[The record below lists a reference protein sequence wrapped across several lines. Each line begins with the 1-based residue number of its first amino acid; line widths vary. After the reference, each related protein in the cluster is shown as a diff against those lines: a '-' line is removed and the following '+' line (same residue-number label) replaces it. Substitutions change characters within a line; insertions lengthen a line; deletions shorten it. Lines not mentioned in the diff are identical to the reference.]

1 MASVALNRFLI
12 FINQGLTG
20 LLLVKKTKSFCTPAI
35 CKSSLWYTCCAH
47 APAKT
52 HKHGSADTH
61 GCTNIHTHTHTPLHS
76 SKVHLS
82 RWQLDSCWGGVCQAE
97 SLAYLVGA
105 RTSWETFWHTEA
117 AEPSCMCLCLCMHV
131 CVNAQLFKTP
141 SSTIARSSPSS
152 VSACAW
158 QGQTWQGAAHFV
170 RLPVN
175 IKSAYCSR
183 LYLNT
188 FPLLPFYSQLFT
200 CLPYDISKG
209 FLPIGWKECTVSVFF
224 QTALQQKS
232 TRNASMQ
239 WCNWVFLWENSRQ
252 ILFSRHMFPQRSHVW
267 SSGKILSAF
276 SQHVYILPDGCPIIQ
291 VLATSL
297 HLLFPGF

>member
-1 MASVALNRFLI
+1 MASVALNCFLI

-20 LLLVKKTKSFCTPAI
+20 LLLVKKTKSSCTPAI

-61 GCTNIHTHTHTPLHS
+61 GCTNIHTHTSSLFQGSFVKMTAGLLLRRSLPGRIPRLLSGSQNILGNILTHRGCRAIVYASLSLHA
-76 SKVHLS
+76 L
-82 RWQLDSCWGGVCQAE
+82 
-97 SLAYLVGA
+97 
-105 RTSWETFWHTEA
+105 
-117 AEPSCMCLCLCMHV
+117 
-131 CVNAQLFKTP
+131 CVNAQLFQTP

-158 QGQTWQGAAHFV
+158 QRQTWQGAAHFV

-183 LYLNT
+183 LYPNT

-209 FLPIGWKECTVSVFF
+209 FLPVGLEGMYCK
-224 QTALQQKS
+224 
-232 TRNASMQ
+232 R
-239 WCNWVFLWENSRQ
+239 FLPNS
-252 ILFSRHMFPQRSHVW
+252 P
-267 SSGKILSAF
+267 SAKV
-276 SQHVYILPDGCPIIQ
+276 H
-291 VLATSL
+291 
-297 HLLFPGF
+297 